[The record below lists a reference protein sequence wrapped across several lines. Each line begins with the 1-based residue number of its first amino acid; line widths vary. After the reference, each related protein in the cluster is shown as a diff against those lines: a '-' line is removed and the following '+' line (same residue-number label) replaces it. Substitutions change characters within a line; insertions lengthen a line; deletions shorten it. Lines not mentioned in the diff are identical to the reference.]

1 MQQHGTE
8 QYRME
13 QDSLGEKKI
22 PAKMYYGIQTE
33 RARENFLGVSGLS
46 LGFFAEF
53 VSAIAAIKQAAAKAN
68 CKAGA
73 LTPEVADAISTA
85 AQEIMDGKWSTQFP
99 EDIFQGG
106 GGTSAN
112 MNVNEVI
119 ANRANELIT
128 GSKGYEAVH
137 PNTHV
142 NMGQSTNDVIP
153 SAMKIACYTYLGRLA
168 ESSGVLAGS
177 LRQKEAEFKD
187 VVKMGRTC
195 IQDAL
200 PVTLGQEFGGY
211 AAAVERRREIV
222 LGLQN
227 KCSKLP
233 LGATAVGTKVSVRP
247 GYIDQVYEEL
257 SLILGRRVVKDE
269 NFFDGLQNA
278 DIYVDI
284 SAGIK
289 GMACTVSKIATDL
302 RLLSSGPNVGFMEI
316 LLPAV
321 QPGSSIMPGKINPV
335 MPELMNQICYQI
347 CGNDMTVTM
356 ACEGGELDLNVW
368 EPVIIK
374 CIAESARMLANGILL
389 FTEKCISE
397 IRANAEY
404 CKAMSDKS
412 IALSTVIA
420 TLFDYPTGSRVAKL
434 AVKNGM
440 TIKEVC
446 IQEKLLTPEQ
456 ADILLD
462 PLLLTDGELFAEK
475 IVQYQKEEMR

>member
-1 MQQHGTE
+1 MQ

-13 QDSLGEKKI
+13 YDSLGEKKI
-22 PAKMYYGIQTE
+22 PDQVYYGIQTE
-33 RARENFLGVSGLS
+33 RAIENFDGVSGLP
-46 LGFFAEF
+46 LECFAEF
-53 VSAIAAIKQAAAKAN
+53 VSAIAAIKQAAARAN
-68 CKAGA
+68 FKAGA
-73 LTPEVADAISTA
+73 LTEEVCNAISTA
-85 AQEIMDGKWSTQFP
+85 AQEIVDGKWRDQFP

-119 ANRANELIT
+119 ANRANELLT
-128 GSKGYEAVH
+128 GKKGYDAVH

-153 SAMKIACYTYLGRLA
+153 SAMKIACYAYLEKLA
-168 ESSGVLAGS
+168 KSSEALAAA
-177 LRQKEAEFKD
+177 LRIKEREFAH

-200 PVTLGQEFGGY
+200 PVTLGQEFSGY
-211 AAAVERRREIV
+211 ASIMERRKENIIR
-222 LGLQN
+222 LQN

-233 LGATAVGTKVSVRP
+233 LGGTAVGTKVSVRA
-247 GYIDQVYEEL
+247 GYIDWVYKEL
-257 SLILGRRVVKDE
+257 SDILGRTVVKDE

-284 SAGIK
+284 SAGVK
-289 GMACTVSKIATDL
+289 AMACAVSKLATDL

-316 LLPAV
+316 RLPAV

-335 MPELMNQICYQI
+335 MPELMNQVCYQI
-347 CGNDMTVTM
+347 CGNDLAITM

-374 CIAESARMLANGILL
+374 CIAESTRMLTKGILL
-389 FTEKCISE
+389 FTDKCI
-397 IRANAEY
+397 RGMKANEEV
-404 CKAMSDKS
+404 CRSGSDKS

-420 TLFDYPTGSRVAKL
+420 TLFDYPTGSRIAKL
-434 AVKNGM
+434 AVSQGAS
-440 TIKEVC
+440 IKEVC
-446 IQEKLLTPEQ
+446 LGEKLLTPEQ
-456 ADILLD
+456 AEVLLD
-462 PLLLTDGELFAEK
+462 PMLLTDGELFAEK
-475 IVQYQKEEMR
+475 IAQFKKEVTR